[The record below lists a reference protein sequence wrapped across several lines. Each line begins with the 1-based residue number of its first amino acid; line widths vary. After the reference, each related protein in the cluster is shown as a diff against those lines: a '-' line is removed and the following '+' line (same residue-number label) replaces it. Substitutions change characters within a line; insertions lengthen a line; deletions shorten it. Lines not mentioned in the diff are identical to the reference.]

1 MLLAF
6 ALSFVKLCEHY
17 ERFFMLS
24 KSRSRTHHPNM
35 HYSYTGGRR
44 KNMFSIQIHQKM
56 FYSYTG
62 SEQKH
67 ACQVFHPPNKCSIT
81 ISQKFN
87 CRKQAWAMQKLF
99 RKKKKEKKRKNIYG
113 KKWTQKCPRYLK
125 QWVLRCLP
133 EKGRQPLLSSK
144 RFHVSKER

>member
-1 MLLAF
+1 MILAF
-6 ALSFVKLCEHY
+6 ALSFVKLHDPY
-17 ERFFMLS
+17 ERFIMLL

-35 HYSYTGGRR
+35 QYSYTGGRR
-44 KNMFSIQIHQKM
+44 NNMLSIQIHPKI
-56 FYSYTG
+56 FYSYTR

-99 RKKKKEKKRKNIYG
+99 RKKNKQKRRKKYE

-125 QWVLRCLP
+125 QWVLRCP
-133 EKGRQPLLSSK
+133 PRKK
-144 RFHVSKER
+144 RKNE